1 MLNLTKNNQPIK
13 NTFAQDKTKLFNW
26 LQPIRHRLNQIKIKN
41 AVMAH
46 LLCRIIPTQ
55 CPFERDIYLFGYH
68 VGYIPPLCK
77 LNPLYEEVVSLRFRA
92 LCYLADECNE
102 DIGCYC

>member
-1 MLNLTKNNQPIK
+1 MLNLTQNNHQIK
-13 NTFAQDKTKLFNW
+13 NTFVQDKIKSLNW
-26 LQPIRHRLNQIKIKN
+26 LHPIRQWLNQLEIKN
-41 AVMAH
+41 AAMAH
-46 LLCRIIPTQ
+46 LLCRVIPTQ
-55 CPFERDIYLFGYH
+55 CPFERDIYLFGCH
-68 VGYIPPLCK
+68 VGHIPPLCK